1 MLVSE
6 AALWPV
12 YLEAEMSAPTY
23 PLTLPTSPAF
33 VTSRWALQS
42 RTAVS
47 TSPFTGNQQVAEFD
61 YALWTV
67 DLTLPPM
74 KRAAAVEWQAFLLQL
89 HGRRG
94 TFLLGDPDGASPR
107 GAATGT
113 ITLHTGASPDDFTV
127 DLVTSTQQSTSGFLK
142 KGDWIQIGGGSAAK
156 LHMVMADTDTNSS
169 GVCTATIEP
178 KIKSAISSGTNI
190 VVSSA
195 QGVFRLTTDEVYW
208 DTNVVSNYGITLA
221 CRESA

>member
-1 MLVSE
+1 
-6 AALWPV
+6 
-12 YLEAEMSAPTY
+12 MSAPTY

-33 VTSRWALQS
+33 VTSRWSLES
-42 RTAVS
+42 RSSIS
-47 TSPFTGNQQVAEFD
+47 TSPFTGNQSVAEFD

-94 TFLLGDPDGASPR
+94 TFLLGDPDAATPR

-113 ITLHTGASPDDFTV
+113 VTLHTGLVADDFTV
-127 DLVTSTQQSTSGFLK
+127 DLNTATQQSTTGFLK
-142 KGDWIQIGGGSAAK
+142 KGDWIQIGGGSSAR
-156 LHMVMADTDTNSS
+156 LHMVMADVDTDSN
-169 GVCTATIEP
+169 GVCTVTVEP
-178 KIKSAISSGTNI
+178 KIKSTIASGTN
-190 VVSSA
+190 VVVTSA
-195 QGVFRLTTDEVYW
+195 KGLFRLTTNEVYW

-221 CRESA
+221 CREAA